1 MLTMKEIFE
10 GFLEILDKMATLGFL
25 DEEDEQKYHSLRTE
39 YWIHYQ
45 KDFWGDADQSAS
57 LYHFTA

>member
-39 YWIHYQ
+39 YWIYYQ
-45 KDFWGDADQSAS
+45 TNFWGDAD
-57 LYHFTA
+57 